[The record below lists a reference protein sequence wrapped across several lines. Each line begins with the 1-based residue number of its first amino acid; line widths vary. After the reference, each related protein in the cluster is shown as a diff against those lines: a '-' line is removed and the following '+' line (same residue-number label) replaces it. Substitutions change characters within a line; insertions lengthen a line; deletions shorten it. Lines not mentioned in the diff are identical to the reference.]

1 MTLSIRPATPADA
14 EAIGQLMAQSADYL
28 RALGDTTDFRFTAET
43 YLRDGFGPNPAFS
56 ALVAEVGGKIVGHLF
71 YHFGYDTDWAIRLLY
86 VIDLMVQENRRGQGI
101 GKALMLRAAEICRE
115 AGGSEMVWAVYKP
128 NQQAA
133 EFYERL
139 GAKYI
144 EELHFMRWDIT

>member
-1 MTLSIRPATPADA
+1 MMIRPATPADA
-14 EAIGQLMAQSADYL
+14 EAIGQLMDQSAAYL

-43 YLRDGFGPNPAFS
+43 FLRDGFGPNPAFTS
-56 ALVAEVGGKIVGHLF
+56 IVAVVEEEVVGHLF

-86 VIDLMVQENRRGQGI
+86 VIDLMVREDKRGQGI
-101 GKALMLRAAEICRE
+101 GKTLMLKAAEICRE
-115 AGGSEMVWAVYKP
+115 AGGSELVWAVYKP
-128 NQQAA
+128 NKLAA

-144 EELHFMRWDIT
+144 QDLHFMRWGI

>member
-1 MTLSIRPATPADA
+1 
-14 EAIGQLMAQSADYL
+14 MAQSADYL

-43 YLRDGFGPNPAFS
+43 FLRDGFGPNPAF
-56 ALVAEVGGKIVGHLF
+56 AGIVAVVEEAVVGHLF

-86 VIDLMVQENRRGQGI
+86 VIDLMVREDKRGQGI
-101 GKALMLRAAEICRE
+101 GKALMLKAAEICRE
-115 AGGSEMVWAVYKP
+115 AGGSELVWAVYKP
-128 NQQAA
+128 NRLAA

-144 EELHFMRWDIT
+144 EDLHFMRWGV